1 MSGSVEVRQTQRP
14 HVCCVYFILFC
25 LWWWLLAFVI
35 VLLIVVVLRFLVP
48 FNTVPVKCFLLCFF
62 LIYMRIVLSYLFVIN
77 NNYIS
82 ICNFYWPITFLF
94 HNLDICTLIILLFV
108 IYMPLLCFLFYLHVI
123 FVLMFCF
130 FFYLYFM
137 LLNCTLFC
145 LYFICPNFSHFVAAS

>member
-48 FNTVPVKCFLLCFF
+48 FNTVPVKCFLLFFFF

-77 NNYIS
+77 INYIS

-108 IYMPLLCFLFYLHVI
+108 IYMPLLCFLFIFMYFLFWCCCFFVFVFYASELYI
-123 FVLMFCF
+123 VLFVLHM
-130 FFYLYFM
+130 
-137 LLNCTLFC
+137 
-145 LYFICPNFSHFVAAS
+145 P